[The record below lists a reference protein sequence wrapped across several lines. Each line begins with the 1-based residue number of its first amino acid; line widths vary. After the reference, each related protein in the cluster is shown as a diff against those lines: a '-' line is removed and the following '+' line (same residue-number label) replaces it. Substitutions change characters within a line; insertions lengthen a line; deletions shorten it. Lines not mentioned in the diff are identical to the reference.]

1 LNEQRHFDLKCQLV
15 RDTKGGTIMNKN
27 VIVTCAVTGA
37 GETTKKSSHVPVTP
51 EEIAQSSIEAA
62 KAGATIAHI
71 HVRDPKTGELSHDPA
86 LFREVVERVR
96 ESETD
101 VILNITAGG
110 GGDWIPSQENP
121 TIGGPGTDMQT
132 PEERHEPVGELL
144 PEICTLDCGSLN
156 FGDQL
161 YVSPSDWLRKQA
173 RLIQESGVKPEMECF
188 DTGHVRFAKQLIE
201 EGLINGD
208 PMFQFCLG
216 IPWGAEAD
224 AETMLYMRDK
234 LPENAHWS
242 AFGIGRMQMPM
253 AIQSMLLGGNVRVGL
268 EDNLYLDKGV
278 LATNA
283 QLVDRVVTTMNGLG
297 ATPMTPQEARKH
309 LGLRNPYGKAE

>member
-1 LNEQRHFDLKCQLV
+1 MR
-15 RDTKGGTIMNKN
+15 KN
-27 VIVTCAVTGA
+27 VILTCAVTGA
-37 GETTKKSSHVPVTP
+37 GDTAHKSPHVPVTP
-51 EEIAQSSIEAA
+51 EEIAKSAIDAA

-71 HVRDPKTGELSHDPA
+71 HVRDPKTGGISHDTN

-96 ESETD
+96 ESDTD
-101 VILNITAGG
+101 VILNLTSGG
-110 GGDWIPSQENP
+110 GGDWIPSEEDP
-121 TIGGPGTDMQT
+121 AVGGPGTDMQT
-132 PEERHEPVGELL
+132 PEERHEPVGALL
-144 PEICTLDCGSLN
+144 PELCTLDCGSVN

-161 YVSPSDWLRKQA
+161 YISTTDWLRKQA
-173 RLIQESGVKPEMECF
+173 SLIQKSGVKPELECF
-188 DTGHVRFAKQLIE
+188 DTGHLRFAKQLID
-201 EGLINGD
+201 EGLIDGD

-216 IPWGAEAD
+216 IPWGADAD

-278 LATNA
+278 FATNA
-283 QLVDRVVTTMNGLG
+283 QLVEKAASIMAGLG
-297 ATPMTPQEARKH
+297 ASPMTPAEARTF
-309 LGLRNPYGKAE
+309 LGLKNPHGKAE